1 MPMRAAALPLSLL
14 LLAASAA
21 SAQTKPEDAIKY
33 RQAQYTV
40 LLWNWM
46 PLNAMVRGRIP
57 FDAAEFARRAQLVAA
72 VAPQLLE
79 GFPEGSGTGAPTEA
93 KPEIWTN
100 FADFSAKMKDL
111 ERETAALAT
120 VAKGGDEAAIK
131 AQFALT
137 GGTCKACHDE
147 YKVD

>member
-1 MPMRAAALPLSLL
+1 MRLAVLPASLL
-14 LLAASAA
+14 LLVTSVTA
-21 SAQTKPEDAIKY
+21 SAQAKPEDVIKY
-33 RQAQYTV
+33 RKAQYTA

-57 FDAAEFARRAQLVAA
+57 FDAAEFARRAERVAGI
-72 VAPQLLE
+72 APQLLE
-79 GFPEGSGTGAPTEA
+79 GFSEGSGEGAPTDA
-93 KPEIWTN
+93 KPEIWKN

-111 ERETAALAT
+111 ERETAALASI
-120 VAKGGDEAAIK
+120 AKGGDEAAIK
-131 AQFALT
+131 AQFAVT

>member
-1 MPMRAAALPLSLL
+1 MRVAALTLSLL
-14 LLAASAA
+14 LLAASTSA
-21 SAQTKPEDAIKY
+21 SAQTKPEDVIKY
-33 RQAQYTV
+33 RKAQYTV

-57 FDAAEFARRAQLVAA
+57 FDAVEFARRAERVAA

-79 GFPEGSGTGAPTEA
+79 GFAEGSGEGAPTDA
-93 KPEIWTN
+93 KPEIWAN

-111 ERETAALAT
+111 ERETAALAK

>member
-1 MPMRAAALPLSLL
+1 MRAAALPLSLL
-14 LLAASAA
+14 LLAASTSA
-21 SAQTKPEDAIKY
+21 SAQTKPEDVIKY
-33 RQAQYTV
+33 RKAQYTV

-46 PLNAMVRGRIP
+46 PLNAMMRGRIP
-57 FDAAEFARRAQLVAA
+57 FDAAEFARRAELVAA

-79 GFPEGSGTGAPTEA
+79 GFPEGSGAGAPTDA
-93 KPEIWTN
+93 KPEIWAN

-137 GGTCKACHDE
+137 SGTCKACHDE

>member
-1 MPMRAAALPLSLL
+1 MRLAVLPVSLL
-14 LLAASAA
+14 LLAVSATA
-21 SAQTKPEDAIKY
+21 LAQAKPEDVIKY
-33 RQAQYTV
+33 RKAQYTV

-57 FDAAEFARRAQLVAA
+57 FDAVEFARRAERVAA

-79 GFPEGSGTGAPTEA
+79 GFAEGSGEGAPTDA
-93 KPEIWTN
+93 KPEIWTD

-111 ERETAALAT
+111 ERETAALASL
-120 VAKGGDEAAIK
+120 AKGGDEAAIK
-131 AQFALT
+131 AQFAVA
-137 GGTCKACHDE
+137 GGTCKACHDQ